1 MCIELI
7 SLISDNYWKLIENRR
22 KIRFTVHRAYFLA
35 VGVECF
41 FLNVTN
47 LSSKKEIEIT
57 HVYFQN
63 EDGNQIPVIQPDRP
77 LPKRLRPD
85 ETWETW
91 IRVELLPVNLLPDP
105 FKKARLRLSTGKT
118 FRSRYNK
125 NVPQTGEVPG
135 GMVTRI

>member
-1 MCIELI
+1 MCLDLI
-7 SLISDNYWKLIENRR
+7 NPISDNYWKLIEHRR

-35 VGVECF
+35 IGVECF

-47 LSSKKEIEIT
+47 LSSKKEVEIT
-57 HVYFQN
+57 HVYFQEN
-63 EDGNQIPVIQPDRP
+63 NGKQVPIIQPDRP

-91 IRVELLPVNLLPDP
+91 IRVELIPSSLLTDP
-105 FKKARLRLSTGKT
+105 FREARLRLSTGKIIK
-118 FRSRYNK
+118 SRLNK

-135 GMVTRI
+135 GKITMV